1 MNKENK
7 KWRENGSGEDKAL
20 QNCRLLF
27 KDSDVATRKRKRRLG
42 KNNDFFS

>member
-7 KWRENGSGEDKAL
+7 KWRKNGSGEDKAL

-27 KDSDVATRKRKRRLG
+27 EDSDVATKKKKEKTG
-42 KNNDFFS
+42 